1 LKSLYPYNIK
11 LPIQMEKDKRYPV
24 IFALHGIGYNEQNML
39 DLVEDLKE
47 DYILIGIRG
56 DLSYEDGYAY
66 YYLKGYGNP
75 ERDLFDSSIEKLKNF
90 IEDASNHYPI
100 DPDRKYLIGFSQGA
114 ILSMTLA
121 LVLGNSIKGIVPMN
135 GYIPQFLKEEYPLK
149 SIDHLSVFLCQG
161 AADPIFPL
169 NIGQENYDYLLERV
183 ESVKYT
189 IYPTTH
195 KISDNNKQDV
205 VAWLRQELEKNTQNR
220 ESNQF
225 VTKDK

>member
-1 LKSLYPYNIK
+1 
-11 LPIQMEKDKRYPV
+11 
-24 IFALHGIGYNEQNML
+24 ML

-90 IEDASNHYPI
+90 IEYASNHYSI
-100 DPDRKYLIGFSQGA
+100 DPNRKYLIGFSQGA
-114 ILSMTLA
+114 ILSITLA
-121 LVLGNSIKGIVPMN
+121 LVLGDSIKGIIPMN
-135 GYIPQFLKEEYPLK
+135 GYIPQFVKEEYPLK

-169 NIGQENYDYLLERV
+169 NIGQENYDYLREQV
-183 ESVKYT
+183 GSVKYT
-189 IYPTTH
+189 MYPTAH
-195 KISDNNKQDV
+195 EISSNNKQDV
-205 VAWLRQELEKNTQNR
+205 VAWLRQELEKNTQNK

>member
-1 LKSLYPYNIK
+1 
-11 LPIQMEKDKRYPV
+11 MEKDKKYPV
-24 IFALHGIGYNEQNML
+24 IFALHGIGYNEQYML

-56 DLSYEDGYAY
+56 DLSYDDGYAY

-75 ERDLFDSSIEKLKNF
+75 ERDLFDSSIEKLKTF
-90 IEDASNHYPI
+90 IEDASNRYPI

-121 LVLGNSIKGIVPMN
+121 LSLGDSIKGIVPMN
-135 GYIPQFLKEEYPLK
+135 GYIPQFVREEYPLK

-161 AADPIFPL
+161 ARDPIFPL
-169 NIGQENYDYLLERV
+169 NIGQENYDYLEEQV
-183 ESVKYT
+183 ETVKYT
-189 IYPTTH
+189 IYPTAH
-195 KISDNNKQDV
+195 EISDNNKQDV
-205 VAWLRQELEKNTQNR
+205 VAWLRQELEKNSQSK

-225 VTKDK
+225 VTKSK

>member
-1 LKSLYPYNIK
+1 
-11 LPIQMEKDKRYPV
+11 MEKDKKYPV
-24 IFALHGIGYNEQNML
+24 IFALHGIGYNEQDML

-90 IEDASNHYPI
+90 IEDASNHYSI

-121 LVLGNSIKGIVPMN
+121 LVLGDSIKGIIPMN
-135 GYIPQFLKEEYPLK
+135 GYIPQFVKEEYPLK

-169 NIGQENYDYLLERV
+169 NIGQENYDYLREQV

-189 IYPTTH
+189 IYPTAH
-195 KISDNNKQDV
+195 EISDNNKQDV
-205 VAWLRQELEKNTQNR
+205 VAWLRQELEKDTQNK